1 MSKRAGTVAEKG
13 TKKRAGS
20 VMESLEKRFR
30 EMEERIKKQDVL
42 VVQKKAADAAAE
54 AQKAEKAAAEA
65 QKAEK
70 AAVDAAAAE
79 AGKRANEIYE
89 LLIRAARSNS
99 KRSKRQCHLLCRLLR
114 LLAFHTSYAR
124 VARMK
129 GMSNA

>member
-99 KRSKRQCHLLCRLLR
+99 KRRKQT
-114 LLAFHTSYAR
+114 ANENDA
-124 VARMK
+124 
-129 GMSNA
+129 

>member
-20 VMESLEKRFR
+20 VMESLEKRLR

-54 AQKAEKAAAEA
+54 AQKAEKAEA

-79 AGKRANEIYE
+79 AGKRANEIHQT
-89 LLIRAARSNS
+89 A
-99 KRSKRQCHLLCRLLR
+99 
-114 LLAFHTSYAR
+114 
-124 VARMK
+124 
-129 GMSNA
+129 